1 MIDILFEQR
10 IVQNTGLGA
19 EIIWQAIMESY
30 KTGDRTS
37 GVPFPLAFLVLPL
50 TFHRRTAAALATK
63 TKPGA
68 IYKALSEDREIT
80 VGLQERMESLADR
93 TLQSLSIGFSTGL
106 LQLDQS
112 EDHQIYPIRKSLPIN
127 HVTDN
132 VKIIM
137 NAAKRVGQAFS
148 ELTIVQLSKNLGVR
162 F

>member
-1 MIDILFEQR
+1 MMDILFEQR
-10 IVQNTGLGA
+10 IVQNTGFGA
-19 EIIWQAIMESY
+19 EIIWQAVMESY
-30 KTGDRTS
+30 VSNARTS
-37 GVPFPLAFLVLPL
+37 GVPFHLAFLVLPL
-50 TFHRRTAAALATK
+50 TFHRRTATALATK
-63 TKPGA
+63 TRLGA

-106 LQLDQS
+106 LQFDQS
-112 EDHQIYPIRKSLPIN
+112 GGHQIYPARKSPPIN

-137 NAAKRVGQAFS
+137 NAAKRIGQAFS
-148 ELTIVQLSKNLGVR
+148 ELTIAQLVKHLGIR

>member
-1 MIDILFEQR
+1 MMDILFEQR

-19 EIIWQAIMESY
+19 EIIWQAVMESY
-30 KTGDRTS
+30 ESNDRIF

-50 TFHRRTAAALATK
+50 TFHRRTATALAKK

-68 IYKALSEDREIT
+68 IYKALAEDREIT
-80 VGLQERMESLADR
+80 IGLQERMESLADR

-106 LQLDQS
+106 LEYYNS
-112 EDHQIYPIRKSLPIN
+112 KEHHIYPGRKSPPIN

-132 VKIIM
+132 VKSIM

-148 ELTIVQLSKNLGVR
+148 ELSIVQLSKNLGIR

>member
-1 MIDILFEQR
+1 MMDILFEQR

-19 EIIWQAIMESY
+19 EIIWQAVFESY
-30 KTGDRTS
+30 ESNKRTE
-37 GVPFPLAFLVLPL
+37 GVLLPLTFLVLPL
-50 TFHRRTAAALATK
+50 TFHRRTAIALSTK
-63 TKPGA
+63 TRPGA

-80 VGLQERMESLADR
+80 LGLQERMESLSDR

-112 EDHQIYPIRKSLPIN
+112 EGLQIYPVRKSPPVK

-148 ELTIVQLSKNLGVR
+148 ELTVVQLSKHLGVR